1 MIQPKNSTKA
11 KGVVLLVKK
20 TDEEKSS
27 TSSLKDEDGHTMTWL
42 PKHFSSTKSFAAKE
56 VHSKVFGLL
65 RIKYTVMV
73 AKESKH

>member
-27 TSSLKDEDGHTMTWL
+27 TSSLKDEDVVTMT
-42 PKHFSSTKSFAAKE
+42 
-56 VHSKVFGLL
+56 
-65 RIKYTVMV
+65 
-73 AKESKH
+73 